1 MQNRISKLLRDL
13 DLKPVLMDV
22 GASGAPPPI
31 WSELAPHS
39 TYVGF
44 DPDSREIHEDRV
56 AGFHRSVIINEAVT
70 AEKNASEISFY
81 LTRSPFCST
90 VLDPNP
96 QAAAHWLERDLFEVE
111 DRASVRATTIDSV
124 LRRLDISRIDWIKLD
139 TQGTDLR
146 LLNSISSDVLS
157 RIMAVDTEPG
167 LIDIYQREDL
177 FVDVHRDLT
186 TKGFWLSGMH
196 TGGFVR
202 MRRGTL
208 DLAGQA
214 DPKVDDGYVRSVVK
228 TSPAYLEARYLR
240 TLEWLADH
248 SLPQHEYTM
257 LWMFALTD
265 RQFGFALDVGA
276 ACDRIFGESDASRTL
291 RTATWAM
298 MNGARRRY
306 VVGRMSGTLT
316 RRLRSVLARLLG

>member
-1 MQNRISKLLRDL
+1 M
-13 DLKPVLMDV
+13 
-22 GASGAPPPI
+22 
-31 WSELAPHS
+31 
-39 TYVGF
+39 
-44 DPDSREIHEDRV
+44 

-70 AEKNASEISFY
+70 EKNASEISFY

-96 QAAAHWLERDLFEVE
+96 QATAHWLERDLFEVE
-111 DRASVRATTIDSV
+111 ARASVRATTIDSV

-202 MRRGTL
+202 MRRG
-208 DLAGQA
+208 
-214 DPKVDDGYVRSVVK
+214 RSI
-228 TSPAYLEARYLR
+228 
-240 TLEWLADH
+240 
-248 SLPQHEYTM
+248 LP
-257 LWMFALTD
+257 D
-265 RQFGFALDVGA
+265 K
-276 ACDRIFGESDASRTL
+276 RIRRST
-291 RTATWAM
+291 TATF
-298 MNGARRRY
+298 GA
-306 VVGRMSGTLT
+306 L
-316 RRLRSVLARLLG
+316 